1 MADTPR
7 WSDADRRAET
17 VRLRQSGKDF
27 QEIADELGFPDRAAA
42 VAAFADALHDADH
55 LEPAVRHQAESQSLD
70 ELQDAIWQ
78 TALDGDL
85 DAIETVL
92 RLSERRS
99 RLHGLDAPARLEVAF
114 PSLDAAV
121 SMTSAEL
128 EELLALGDDPP
139 M

>member
-1 MADTPR
+1 M
-7 WSDADRRAET
+7 
-17 VRLRQSGKDF
+17 RLRLSGTDF
-27 QEIADELGFPDRAAA
+27 QEIADELGYPDRASAAA
-42 VAAFADALHDADH
+42 VFADALHDADH
-55 LEPAVRHQAESQSLD
+55 LEPAVRHQAEAHTLD
-70 ELQDAIWQ
+70 ELQDAIWP

-99 RLHGLDAPARLEVAF
+99 RLLGLDAPLRLEVAVA
-114 PSLDAAV
+114 PVDAASV
-121 SMTSAEL
+121 TSAEF

>member
-42 VAAFADALHDADH
+42 ATVFAEALHDADH
-55 LEPAVRHQAESQSLD
+55 LEPAVRHQAESHSLD
-70 ELQDAIWQ
+70 ELQVAIWQ

-85 DAIETVL
+85 AAIETVL

-99 RLHGLDAPARLEVAF
+99 RLHGLDAPARLEVALA
-114 PSLDAAV
+114 PLDAV